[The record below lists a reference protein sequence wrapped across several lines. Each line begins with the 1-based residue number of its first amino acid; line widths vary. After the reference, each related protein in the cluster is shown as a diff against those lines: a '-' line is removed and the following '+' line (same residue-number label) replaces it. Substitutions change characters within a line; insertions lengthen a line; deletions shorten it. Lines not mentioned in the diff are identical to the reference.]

1 MGLPVRVA
9 RNISLSCDCPAG
21 RCNFFQHSMAYIGGK
36 KFNAGQQLIRGHR
49 CGSVVTCTM
58 DGRSLY
64 GLVKQFLRVIC
75 ECAQIHD
82 FAIVTWFPRPSYP
95 DGDPLTVKVDLD
107 GVPDVNN
114 MDGVDIISLYDIEPS
129 RVAVGHDTVNKC
141 MFMMRMEGTDRM

>member
-1 MGLPVRVA
+1 MGLPV

-36 KFNAGQQLIRGHR
+36 KFNAGQQLIRGQR
-49 CGSVVTCTM
+49 CGSVVTSTI

-75 ECAQIHD
+75 ECPQIHD
-82 FAIVTWFPRPSYP
+82 FATVTWFPRPSYP

-114 MDGVDIISLYDIEPS
+114 MDDVDIISLYDIEPS
-129 RVAVGHDTVNKC
+129 RVAVGHDEVHNC
-141 MFMMRMEGTDRM
+141 MSMMGMEGIDTM